1 MLFTISGRHLEI
13 TDAIRSY
20 AEDKSS
26 KLPRYYN
33 SITSVEFVLEG
44 NEGGNQA
51 VEVIARGEHSNVFV
65 ASETGSDIYA
75 CIDIA
80 LHKLERQLRRKKEKQ
95 RNNKH
100 IAGAGEYVAPV
111 EEAEETDEE
120 MSEELS

>member
-20 AEDKSS
+20 AEEKTS

-33 SITSVEFVLEG
+33 SITSVEVVIEG
-44 NEGGNQA
+44 NEGGNQS
-51 VEVIARGEHSNVFV
+51 VELIARGEHSNVFV
-65 ASETGSDIYA
+65 AHETGDDVYA

-80 LHKLERQLRRKKEKQ
+80 MHKLERQLRRKKEKQ

-100 IAGAGEYVAPV
+100 ITGAPDYEGSV
-111 EEAEETDEE
+111 EEPDQEEVDEE
-120 MSEELS
+120 LV

>member
-33 SITSVEFVLEG
+33 SITSVEFVIEG
-44 NEGGNQA
+44 NEGGHQA
-51 VEVIARGEHSNVFV
+51 VEIIARGEHSNVFV
-65 ASETGSDIYA
+65 ATETGSDVYA

-100 IAGAGEYVAPV
+100 ISGATKHESFT
-111 EEAEETDEE
+111 EETDEGL
-120 MSEELS
+120 SEELS